1 MRTKVASGEL
11 GKKKRYDRAET
22 LWRGGK
28 EARNKRKTPG
38 GVSDVWQTK
47 DLQTA
52 IFGSVASKGLA
63 GEFSDLWQIKDLAAF
78 LQEVENC

>member
-38 GVSDVWQTK
+38 GV
-47 DLQTA
+47 
-52 IFGSVASKGLA
+52 GCVANKGLA
-63 GEFSDLWQIKDLAAF
+63 GGGFWMCGK
-78 LQEVENC
+78 